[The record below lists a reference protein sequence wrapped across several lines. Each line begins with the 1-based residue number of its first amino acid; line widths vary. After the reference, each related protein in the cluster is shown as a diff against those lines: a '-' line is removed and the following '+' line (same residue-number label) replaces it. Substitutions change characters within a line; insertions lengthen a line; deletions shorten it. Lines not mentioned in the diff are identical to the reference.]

1 MTFAKRMSFA
11 AVAVGSLVMT
21 GAGIASA
28 DTGAIAVTN
37 NNPGLLSGF
46 AAPTVTSNPLNN
58 CGNYTPAGASLL
70 SGTAGDTC
78 LTD

>member
-1 MTFAKRMSFA
+1 MSFA

-28 DTGAIAVTN
+28 DTGAIAVSSDS
-37 NNPGLLSGF
+37 PGFLSGF
-46 AAPTVTSNPLNN
+46 SAPVVTTNPLNN

-78 LTD
+78 LID